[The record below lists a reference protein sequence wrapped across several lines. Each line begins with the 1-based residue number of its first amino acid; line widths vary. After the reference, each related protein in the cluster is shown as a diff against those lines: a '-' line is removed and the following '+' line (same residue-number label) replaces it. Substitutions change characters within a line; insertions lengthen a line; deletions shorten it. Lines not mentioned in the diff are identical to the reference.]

1 MGLKE
6 HVAAR
11 IRELRMNHGEG
22 LSQEDLAAELKVA
35 TNTVSRW
42 ETGTYWPSV
51 EDLDKLARFFH
62 VSVLE
67 FFPTDEQPPQEDHVV
82 QLLRLAKGLR
92 PDDLEELRRYA
103 EYRRAR
109 YRLAQAKERAK
120 TRRGKAPA

>member
-6 HVAAR
+6 YVASR
-11 IRELRMNHGEG
+11 IRELRMTHDGGISQEG
-22 LSQEDLAAELKVA
+22 LAAALGVA

-42 ETGTYWPSV
+42 ETGTYWPSI

-67 FFPTDEQPPQEDHVV
+67 FFPRAEQPKHEERVV
-82 QLLRLAKGLR
+82 QLLRAAKGLKA
-92 PDDLEELRRYA
+92 DDLDELRRYA

-109 YRLAQAKERAK
+109 AKLAEEK
-120 TRRGKAPA
+120 GKSKARSSR